1 MRRTAD
7 GCARVAGRKRGLVL
21 VAVPALTL
29 LAGCSSNTHTL
40 SVSGNRSD
48 VVAHYASGSCARE
61 LFAPRAWPKPRGVP
75 LPAGARSS
83 FAVFRRATLPGD
95 APPKG
100 ALASEL
106 YNSYELASYYPA
118 HVRRLPGPAG
128 RRYFVV
134 PAFAQVN
141 EPQEVCLPLH
151 LDRAVLRAQQ
161 RRRAVDLLYC
171 FIEVPEKKGVSL
183 GCEPFAAIGQSENVF
198 SASDF
203 LREPLVELVP
213 DGVAAVRVTYRGR
226 ASIVVSVNENAF
238 AFTPPS
244 CPPRLAAVLRRLQ
257 ERVVTGNP
265 SQYNRMLIHT
275 DPTKI
280 EWLNRAGAL
289 TRVIEPPTRK
299 SLEAT
304 SVGAIRAPIGG

>member
-1 MRRTAD
+1 MKLT
-7 GCARVAGRKRGLVL
+7 GSCAHATGHTRGWVL
-21 VAVPALTL
+21 VAVLALTL
-29 LAGCSSNTHTL
+29 LNGCSSDTHTL

-48 VVAHYASGSCARE
+48 VIARHVSGSCARE
-61 LFAPRAWPKPRGVP
+61 LFAPRAWPKPLGAP
-75 LPAGARSS
+75 LPAGVRSS

-100 ALASEL
+100 LLASEL
-106 YNSYELASYYPA
+106 YNNYELASYYPA
-118 HVRRLPGPAG
+118 YVRRLPGPAG
-128 RRYFVV
+128 RHSFVV

-141 EPQEVCLPLH
+141 GPQEACLPLH
-151 LDRAVLRAQQ
+151 VDRAVLRAQQ
-161 RRRAVDLLYC
+161 RRRAAELLYC
-171 FIEVPEKKGVSL
+171 FIEVPERKGLSL

-203 LREPLVELVP
+203 LRQPLVELVP

-226 ASIVVSVNENAF
+226 TPIVVAVSENAF
-238 AFTPPS
+238 AFTPPF
-244 CPPRLAAVLRRLQ
+244 CPPRLAAGLRRLQ

-265 SQYNRMLIHT
+265 SRYNRALIQT

-280 EWLNRAGAL
+280 EWLNRAGGL

>member
-1 MRRTAD
+1 MRLTCSCAHVAART
-7 GCARVAGRKRGLVL
+7 RGWVL
-21 VAVPALTL
+21 VAVLALTL
-29 LAGCSSNTHTL
+29 LNGCSSDTHTL
-40 SVSGNRSD
+40 SIAGNQSD
-48 VVAHYASGSCARE
+48 VVAHHVSDSCARE
-61 LFAPRAWPKPRGVP
+61 LFAPRAWPKPLGAR

-83 FAVFRRATLPGD
+83 FAVFRRATLPGN
-95 APPKG
+95 AAPKG
-100 ALASEL
+100 LLASEL
-106 YNSYELASYYPA
+106 YNNYELASYYPA

-141 EPQEVCLPLH
+141 EPQEAYLPLH
-151 LDRAVLRAQQ
+151 VDRAVLRAQQ
-161 RRRAVDLLYC
+161 RRRAVDVLYC
-171 FIEVPEKKGVSL
+171 FIEVPERTGVSL

-226 ASIVVSVNENAF
+226 APIVVSVNENAF

-244 CPPRLAAVLRRLQ
+244 CPPRMAAGLRQLQ
-257 ERVVTGNP
+257 EHVVTGNP
-265 SQYNRMLIHT
+265 SRYNRALLQT

-280 EWLNRAGAL
+280 EWLNRAGGV
-289 TRVIEPPTRK
+289 TRVIELPTRK
-299 SLEAT
+299 SVEAT
-304 SVGAIRAPIGG
+304 SWVPSARQ

>member
-1 MRRTAD
+1 MRLAGSCVHATGRT
-7 GCARVAGRKRGLVL
+7 GGLVL
-21 VAVPALTL
+21 VAVLALML
-29 LAGCSSNTHTL
+29 LNGCSSDTHTL
-40 SVSGNRSD
+40 SVSGNESD
-48 VVAHYASGSCARE
+48 VVARYASGSCARE
-61 LFAPRAWPKPRGVP
+61 LFAPRSRAKPLGIP

-100 ALASEL
+100 ALATEL
-106 YNSYELASYYPA
+106 YNNYELASYYPA
-118 HVRRLPGPAG
+118 YVRQLPGPTG
-128 RRYFVV
+128 RRDFVV

-141 EPQEVCLPLH
+141 EPQEACLPLH
-151 LDRAVLRAQQ
+151 VNRAVLRAQQ

-171 FIEVPEKKGVSL
+171 FIEVPERKGLSL

-226 ASIVVSVNENAF
+226 TPIVVAVSENAF

-265 SQYNRMLIHT
+265 SRYNRALRQT

-280 EWLNRAGAL
+280 EWLNRAGGV

-299 SLEAT
+299 SIEAT